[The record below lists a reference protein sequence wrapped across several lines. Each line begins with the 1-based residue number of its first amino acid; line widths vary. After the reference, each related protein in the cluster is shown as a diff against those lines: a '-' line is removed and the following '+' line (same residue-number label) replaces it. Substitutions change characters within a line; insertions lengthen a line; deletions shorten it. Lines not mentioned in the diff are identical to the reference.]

1 VIQKHGKFY
10 RLDIWLGKKRV
21 RRSLRT
27 DERVLALDRA
37 RDIEREL
44 RTPKPAGLLL
54 AEFIPKYLEWARQ
67 TKPASAGTE
76 KYRMPVIRD
85 YFKGVGITTLE
96 GITTYSVEQFRAYV
110 MTRSVGHTDKK
121 IGRTTANRYLA
132 LIRSMFNKAK
142 DWGEFTGNNPV
153 SRVKFYREGTK
164 IRPLTEAEVASV
176 LSATDALAARKHAT
190 PLQREAPALF
200 RFILNTGL
208 RKSEALMLRWADI
221 GDDAITVKGKGGKTR
236 TIPLNAE
243 AAAIL
248 AGRRHEGQYVFQIPG
263 RTSNSILRK
272 LTATI
277 SKNAGVPFHVHLLRH
292 KFCSKLLA
300 AGVDVVT
307 ISQLAGHSAYMTT
320 LLYSHSNPRLQRQ
333 AVDTLAGHRHAD
345 VLPHHSAK

>member
-1 VIQKHGKFY
+1 MIKKHGKFY

-27 DERVLALDRA
+27 DERALALDRA
-37 RDIEREL
+37 REIEREL
-44 RTPKPAGLLL
+44 RTPRPKGLLL
-54 AEFIPKYLEWARQ
+54 AEFSKKYLEWAKQ
-67 TKPASAGTE
+67 TKPSSEGTE
-76 KYRMPVIRD
+76 KYRMPVIKSW
-85 YFKGVGITTLE
+85 FNNAGIMTLE
-96 GITTYSVEQFRAYV
+96 GITAYHVEQFRAYV
-110 MTRSVGHTDKK
+110 MTRSVGHTDKT

-142 DWGEFTGNNPV
+142 DWGEFAGDNPV

-164 IRPLTEAEVASV
+164 IRPLTEAEVTAII
-176 LSATDALAARKHAT
+176 SATDALAARKHAT

-221 GDDAITVKGKGGKTR
+221 GDDSITVKGKGGKVR
-236 TIPLNAE
+236 TIPLNVE

-248 AGRRHEGQYVFQIPG
+248 AGRRREGQFVFQIPG
-263 RTSNSILRK
+263 RTSGSLLRR

-277 SKNAGVPFHVHLLRH
+277 SKNTGIRFHVHLLRH
-292 KFCSKLLA
+292 VFASRLIA
-300 AGVDVVT
+300 AGVDIVT
-307 ISQLAGHSAYMTT
+307 VGSLLGHGAAMVT
-320 LLYSHSNPRLQRQ
+320 LLYTHSNPGLMRR
-333 AVDTLAGHRHAD
+333 AVDTLPRHRTPD